1 MNGIVMTTDELVQQ
15 GYLVKACP
23 FCGSLGVKVSYF
35 PSDEEPMT
43 VVMCERAGCGTSRG
57 FVRGGIADALNE
69 WNERVSV
76 PAVSIAPLAAT
87 GA

>member
-1 MNGIVMTTDELVQQ
+1 MSIIMTTDELVAA
-15 GYLVKACP
+15 GYVVKACP
-23 FCGSLGVKVSYF
+23 FCGSLAVQVRHY
-35 PSDEEPMT
+35 PALAMAQ
-43 VVMCERAGCGTSRG
+43 CEGCEASRG